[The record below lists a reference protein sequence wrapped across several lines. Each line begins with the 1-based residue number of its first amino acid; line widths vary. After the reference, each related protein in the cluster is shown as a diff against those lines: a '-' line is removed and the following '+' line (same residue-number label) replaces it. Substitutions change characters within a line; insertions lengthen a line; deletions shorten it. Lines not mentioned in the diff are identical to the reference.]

1 MSSTGH
7 SSLYFAPK
15 RKEHDRLANF
25 KGILFLYYQSMNFN
39 VRTFLFIFH
48 SDTKCLTFP
57 KTRHIL
63 RRLGKKQKSNG
74 CVAFFFL
81 SSLDALELNTN
92 SFK

>member
-15 RKEHDRLANF
+15 KKERGRLVNF
-25 KGILFLYYQSMNFN
+25 KGILLLSYQSMNFN
-39 VRTFLFIFH
+39 VTTFLFVFH

-63 RRLGKKQKSNG
+63 RRLGKKQK
-74 CVAFFFL
+74 
-81 SSLDALELNTN
+81 
-92 SFK
+92 K